1 MIQDIFPNIYDRTY
15 SNEIPSP
22 DDMVIAFR
30 NGMVL
35 LVNTMSGK
43 LRIPQFSD
51 FKTGCKTKYL
61 FRINT
66 RKLFLAEGY
75 KESDLDC
82 KTIDWYSLEMVF
94 TQFPEWTQF
103 AVVTARHL
111 SDWYYRNRY
120 CGCCGSLMRAHYSER
135 AMVCSEC
142 GDIVYPVISPVI
154 IVGVTDHDKLLL
166 TKYANNEF
174 KMHGLIAGYVEIGE
188 TLEAAVIREVREE
201 VGLAIKNLRYFGS
214 QPWGLTHIL
223 IAGFFAEVD
232 GNSQIHLDEK
242 ELSKGIWVSRDE
254 LPHELNDISITYEMI
269 EAFRNNQI

>member
-1 MIQDIFPNIYDRTY
+1 
-15 SNEIPSP
+15 
-22 DDMVIAFR
+22 
-30 NGMVL
+30 
-35 LVNTMSGK
+35 
-43 LRIPQFSD
+43 
-51 FKTGCKTKYL
+51 
-61 FRINT
+61 
-66 RKLFLAEGY
+66 
-75 KESDLDC
+75 
-82 KTIDWYSLEMVF
+82 
-94 TQFPEWTQF
+94 
-103 AVVTARHL
+103 
-111 SDWYYRNRY
+111 
-120 CGCCGSLMRAHYSER
+120 MRAHYSER